1 MLVKDRM
8 TPNPVTIT
16 RQTTIAEALELMRSH
31 NIRRLPIMDKGKLV
45 GIVTDRDLS
54 EVSPS
59 PATSLSIFEINY
71 LLAKTKIGDV
81 LPKKQKVYT
90 VSPDAYLEEAALVMR
105 DHQVGAVP
113 VVDAKGQLVGIIT
126 ETNLFDAFLDIM
138 GVRQPGTRIHLA
150 VEDRPGLLADLAS
163 LIKDYGGNITHI
175 VSYPISNPRPGAD
188 VDLLIR
194 LSSGKKQELITA
206 LRQAG
211 YQVVSVTET

>member
-16 RQTTIAEALELMRSH
+16 RQTTIAEALELMRTN
-31 NIRRLPIMDKGKLV
+31 NIRRLPVMDKGKLV

-90 VSPDAYLEEAALVMR
+90 VNLEAYLEEAAVVMR

-126 ETNLFDAFLDIM
+126 ETNLFDAFLDLL

-163 LIKDYGGNITHI
+163 LIKEYNGNITHI

-194 LSSGKKQELITA
+194 LNSGKQQELVAA
-206 LRQAG
+206 LRKAG
-211 YQVVSVTET
+211 YQVVSVTST